1 MFVKTHLAILFPV
14 VILFGAAGI
23 ACAQGRIE
31 MPGPSTVKDTTVS
44 TVSIYNAKIVSQE
57 NNNFKISF
65 DLSNRNIAQP
75 GVTYTAFLIKKDG
88 QLNNKIGE
96 KIYQDAIN
104 LEENQ
109 TLPKEITY
117 EAPSDLAGT
126 FRLWLSAQ
134 DKDGLMLAIS
144 SLGEVNLKLAAN
156 WQSLF
161 EKYGFYGLI
170 AAILL
175 VIAGLLIFF
184 FKKKSSAVILPFF
197 LLLLGGIFLNS
208 NLVRANSSTF
218 NINEALGAYAFVA
231 LDKNTYTSGETIV
244 VDWMVMVID
253 GSFKGSALGLMGCA
267 NNSCQDFYQGRAW
280 GGIPYSGRAYFTAPS
295 VPGAYSFYSVGCVMD
310 ASHCGSTSIRYSV
323 VAPPPPPPPII
334 GKCGNTTSA
343 SGIYSCAS
351 GTLGAHTAQN
361 GGIYDWYCVGSNGG
375 SNSGLCRYT
384 PPPPQCSSSC
394 GGRSGC
400 SASCGGG
407 SQSRTCTRTN
417 CSTYS
422 QSQSCNTQCCPVNG
436 GWSGWS
442 GWSGCSASCGGGT
455 QSRSRSCNNPSPSC
469 GGAGCSGSSNESQS
483 CNTYACIGSFNLN
496 LGGSVVCN
504 SVPLSWTS
512 ASGAQAYRILRG
524 SPRVDI
530 SPYQPYTALNHTD
543 TTVSQNTTYQ
553 YQIEAYNSGTSNRSN
568 TINVSVPYCP
578 PSLNF
583 SADNT
588 SIWQGQSIVLSW
600 ITSYVSSCTASGS
613 WSGSK
618 PLNGSQIVVPLP
630 PPSATYN
637 LACSG
642 GGGSVAQSVTVNI
655 APLALPNWK
664 EVIPR

>member
-1 MFVKTHLAILFPV
+1 MRNFPFKQLSLLLIIFFLFVFIFAQQTSAGPVVAILAGGSTALGIVIIDWNSCYVNIFWNCRNPV
-14 VILFGAAGI
+14 NGACGGGINSCSAG
-23 ACAQGRIE
+23 
-31 MPGPSTVKDTTVS
+31 
-44 TVSIYNAKIVSQE
+44 Y
-57 NNNFKISF
+57 
-65 DLSNRNIAQP
+65 
-75 GVTYTAFLIKKDG
+75 
-88 QLNNKIGE
+88 
-96 KIYQDAIN
+96 
-104 LEENQ
+104 
-109 TLPKEITY
+109 
-117 EAPSDLAGT
+117 
-126 FRLWLSAQ
+126 
-134 DKDGLMLAIS
+134 
-144 SLGEVNLKLAAN
+144 LGENHA
-156 WQSLF
+156 QS
-161 EKYGFYGLI
+161 
-170 AAILL
+170 
-175 VIAGLLIFF
+175 
-184 FKKKSSAVILPFF
+184 
-197 LLLLGGIFLNS
+197 
-208 NLVRANSSTF
+208 
-218 NINEALGAYAFVA
+218 
-231 LDKNTYTSGETIV
+231 
-244 VDWMVMVID
+244 
-253 GSFKGSALGLMGCA
+253 
-267 NNSCQDFYQGRAW
+267 
-280 GGIPYSGRAYFTAPS
+280 
-295 VPGAYSFYSVGCVMD
+295 
-310 ASHCGSTSIRYSV
+310 
-323 VAPPPPPPPII
+323 
-334 GKCGNTTSA
+334 
-343 SGIYSCAS
+343 
-351 GTLGAHTAQN
+351 
-361 GGIYDWYCVGSNGG
+361 GGIYDWFCMGIDGG
-375 SNSGLCRYT
+375 ANSGLCRYT

-394 GGRSGC
+394 GGWSGCSASCGGGSQSRTCTRGDCSTYGQSQSCNTQDCCSSSCGGWSGC

-524 SPRVDI
+524 SPRIDI

-600 ITSYVSSCTASGS
+600 VTSYVSSCTASGS